1 MLSKCLS
8 DMCNHMFFS
17 VRKKHIVYQI
27 VLLFSAKLRR
37 IENNDAWKP
46 NKIQKSGPGKVTHK
60 ERHKKSNL
68 KTLVSFVEQ
77 QPYSSDKATPNRL
90 LGRQVFNLKIW
101 NERAQFYSFIKHFCL
116 ESEGAGA
123 FFFFCKVDSQTARNY
138 IYTDILNSM
147 LSIILSYVIIKWL

>member
-1 MLSKCLS
+1 MKTQQNSKIWS
-8 DMCNHMFFS
+8 
-17 VRKKHIVYQI
+17 RKGNV
-27 VLLFSAKLRR
+27 
-37 IENNDAWKP
+37 
-46 NKIQKSGPGKVTHK
+46 
-60 ERHKKSNL
+60 RHKKSNL

-77 QPYSSDKATPNRL
+77 QPYSPDKATTNRL

-101 NERAQFYSFIKHFCL
+101 SERAQFYSFIKHIRL

-147 LSIILSYVIIKWL
+147 LSIILSYVIIKTIIRVLLAVASKDRPFH